1 VITNLLSHPD
11 VGAIVVTGED
21 VSEPRR
27 LSVTQHL
34 ESGLLERLPAAVVVT
49 DDADIV
55 VYWNR
60 RAEQLLGY
68 ARAEAIGRSMDE
80 LTGGVATGPG
90 ADHTEDGPW
99 EGDACPL
106 DRSGEL
112 VPVVMT
118 FDRVHV
124 PGLDFDGTVRTMLD
138 DRERKSLEGTL
149 ARHAMHDQLTGLP
162 NRTLF
167 IDRLDQALARRRRS
181 ASMLAVLS
189 IDLDRFKAVNDAVG
203 HSAGD
208 EILASCAG
216 LMEAVLGPDETMCR
230 LGGDE
235 FAVCSEGLTSPADAV
250 EVADRLAAALAQ
262 PFVHD
267 GTSHTVTISV
277 GIAVARG
284 LPGERPEPLLRDAD
298 AAMYKAK
305 SKGRRRY
312 ELSDESLR
320 DETNRRIEL
329 VAGLSR
335 AVERG
340 ELRLRYQPVMDL
352 VSGRMVGAEALL
364 RWQHP
369 QLGLLS
375 PAAFIAIAEET
386 DLIVP
391 IGEWVLDTALEELA
405 RWHHATPHTRLTM
418 SVNISTRQI
427 ASPTLLGC
435 TADLLAKHA
444 VDPAMLCLE
453 ITESTLLWDVDAAIA
468 ALSALRGLGVE
479 LAIDDFG
486 TGYSSLGYLKHLPV
500 DYLKIDR
507 TFVRDMLT
515 DPDDSVIVK
524 AVIDLGSALG
534 LQLVAEGVETLA
546 QADGLAGLGCHLAQ
560 GYLWSEPCEPWKL
573 LSLAD
578 AANRARPGA

>member
-1 VITNLLSHPD
+1 
-11 VGAIVVTGED
+11 
-21 VSEPRR
+21 
-27 LSVTQHL
+27 
-34 ESGLLERLPAAVVVT
+34 
-49 DDADIV
+49 
-55 VYWNR
+55 
-60 RAEQLLGY
+60 
-68 ARAEAIGRSMDE
+68 
-80 LTGGVATGPG
+80 
-90 ADHTEDGPW
+90 
-99 EGDACPL
+99 
-106 DRSGEL
+106 
-112 VPVVMT
+112 MT

-235 FAVCSEGLTSPADAV
+235 FAICSEGLTSPADAV
-250 EVADRLAAALAQ
+250 EVAGRLAAALAQ

-352 VSGRMVGAEALL
+352 DSGRMVGRRGAPALAAPPSSACSA
-364 RWQHP
+364 RP
-369 QLGLLS
+369 PSS
-375 PAAFIAIAEET
+375 PSPRRPTSSSPSAS
-386 DLIVP
+386 
-391 IGEWVLDTALEELA
+391 GCS
-405 RWHHATPHTRLTM
+405 TPR
-418 SVNISTRQI
+418 SRS
-427 ASPTLLGC
+427 
-435 TADLLAKHA
+435 
-444 VDPAMLCLE
+444 
-453 ITESTLLWDVDAAIA
+453 W
-468 ALSALRGLGVE
+468 
-479 LAIDDFG
+479 
-486 TGYSSLGYLKHLPV
+486 
-500 DYLKIDR
+500 
-507 TFVRDMLT
+507 
-515 DPDDSVIVK
+515 
-524 AVIDLGSALG
+524 
-534 LQLVAEGVETLA
+534 
-546 QADGLAGLGCHLAQ
+546 LAGTT
-560 GYLWSEPCEPWKL
+560 PP
-573 LSLAD
+573 
-578 AANRARPGA
+578 RTPGSRCR